1 MIPSIITT
9 LQFQLFQIF
18 KLPDG
23 MASLSDFQKKKLEHL
38 NNLFYG
44 MCPTYMY
51 VKTVQIVGYRP

>member
-1 MIPSIITT
+1 MIPSIVTT

-38 NNLFYG
+38 YNLFYG
-44 MCPTYMY
+44 MCPTYMH
-51 VKTVQIVGYRP
+51 G

>member
-1 MIPSIITT
+1 MHAAGIYMIPSIATA

-38 NNLFYG
+38 YNLFYG

-51 VKTVQIVGYRP
+51 S